1 MIQTN
6 LNTYLILYL
15 STNYLGTPNLPLLW
29 TLRYFY
35 LCFNDRL
42 ILSFLSLAVLCVWNA
57 NLWRAATFFMSCISW
72 QLGLIPSQNFITTF
86 HFGPRKNAVNNQ
98 PGLGWENWQNEINE
112 PQRSVLRSADPG
124 LETWV
129 SLLSPSSPQHV
140 YRSPIPCLSW
150 SSSQSPLSLGCSLLL
165 RSGWTGWLTRWT
177 VLVLVE

>member
-35 LCFNDRL
+35 LCFNDQL

-86 HFGPRKNAVNNQ
+86 HFRPRKNAVNNQ
-98 PGLGWENWQNEINE
+98 PGLDWENWQNEINE
-112 PQRSVLRSADPG
+112 PERGVLRSADPG
-124 LETWV
+124 LESWV
-129 SLLSPSSPQHV
+129 SLSSPSSPQHV

-150 SSSQSPLSLGCSLLL
+150 SSSLTKPTQSGTVPVITQWMGCQ
-165 RSGWTGWLTRWT
+165 G
-177 VLVLVE
+177 